1 MIHISEE
8 QVWDAASVGID
19 IMALLAGSAI
29 VALLVALLAIW
40 LIAWLVKKIDPKF
53 SESVKAWRTELAF
66 GGAIFASTFIFLQ
79 VAAYNA
85 LVVKKDISNVRP
97 TYDWTLCILGRKAKT
112 SGVTS

>member
-1 MIHISEE
+1 MIQISEE
-8 QVWDAASVGID
+8 QAWDAASVAID

-40 LIAWLVKKIDPKF
+40 LIAWLVRKIDPKF

-66 GGAIFASTFIFLQ
+66 GGAIFASTFVFLQ
-79 VAAYNA
+79 VAAYSA

-97 TYDWTLCILGRKAKT
+97 THEWTLVHSLSEGKN
-112 SGVTS
+112 